1 MENGGRGEGKNFVS
15 HILKE
20 HVFIMVVVLLLD
32 DITSILFSTFTMM
45 NQVIGLFTT
54 FLFSHCGCPYVI
66 VRASVIV
73 LEEIL

>member
-20 HVFIMVVVLLLD
+20 HVFIMVAVLLLD

-45 NQVIGLFTT
+45 N
-54 FLFSHCGCPYVI
+54 
-66 VRASVIV
+66 
-73 LEEIL
+73 